1 MLVAVASQLGGPP
14 HRGRGLTAN
23 PGVGTPG
30 VQGHPISPR
39 GTSQEVQGHPISP
52 TEASQGGQGHPI
64 STAGASPGV
73 QGHPISPGEASL
85 GVQGHPISPAA
96 ASLRVQGHPI
106 SPAGASPGVQG
117 HPISPGGIWNG
128 NRRLKKRGTWSLAP
142 IGVVDHSLA
151 PIICNICDSLVISLP
166 IAPMMIQ
173 LEIIRGLPLLP
184 LPFPCVSI
192 LSCPLQSSA

>member
-1 MLVAVASQLGGPP
+1 LLVAVASQLGGPP

-96 ASLRVQGHPI
+96 ASPRVQGHPI
-106 SPAGASPGVQG
+106 SAAGASPGVQG
-117 HPISPGGIWNG
+117 HPISPGGIWNVHKRL
-128 NRRLKKRGTWSLAP
+128 RRSTWSLAP
-142 IGVVDHSLA
+142 IGDAIECPA
-151 PIICNICDSLVISLP
+151 PIIGVNFDSPANI
-166 IAPMMIQ
+166 
-173 LEIIRGLPLLP
+173 
-184 LPFPCVSI
+184 SI
-192 LSCPLQSSA
+192 GVVTAIPALSCCRCMC